1 MKSKCREWSNSSRRK
16 EYWGSRKSVMNLQ
29 DIRRNLGYRITS
41 PIVGILSKSGITP
54 NTLTL
59 TNLVLNIVAAYVIAT
74 GHFLLGGVLIL
85 GSGLFDLLDGAL
97 ARFTKQTTKF
107 GAVLDSTVDRISE
120 AATLCGLLIWYVP
133 QEGATLEIALILAVL
148 IGSFLVSYIR
158 ARAEG
163 LGWQCQVGLFTRA
176 ERVIVLAI
184 GLLVNQIFVHSVF
197 VALCVLAVFVFIT
210 VIQRL
215 VYLWKQARIEGD

>member
-1 MKSKCREWSNSSRRK
+1 
-16 EYWGSRKSVMNLQ
+16 MNLRG
-29 DIRRNLGYRITS
+29 IRRNLANRITS

-59 TNLVLNIVAAYVIAT
+59 TNLALNIVAAYVIAT

-97 ARFTKQTTKF
+97 ARFSKQATKF

-120 AATLCGLLIWYVP
+120 AATLCGLLIWYVAK
-133 QEGATLEIALILAVL
+133 EGATLEIVL
-148 IGSFLVSYIR
+148 VLVVLVGSFLVSYIR

-176 ERVIVLAI
+176 ERVIVLAV
-184 GLLVNQIFVHSVF
+184 GLLASGVSVHSVF
-197 VALCVLAVFVFIT
+197 VALCVLAVFVFVT
-210 VIQRL
+210 VVQRL
-215 VYLWKQARIEGD
+215 VYLWKQQKTNGD

>member
-1 MKSKCREWSNSSRRK
+1 
-16 EYWGSRKSVMNLQ
+16 MNLQ
-29 DIRRNLGYRITS
+29 DIRRNLAYRITS
-41 PIVGILSKSGITP
+41 PIVGILSKSSITP

-59 TNLVLNIVAAYVIAT
+59 TNLALNIVAGYVIAT

-97 ARFTKQTTKF
+97 ARFSKQTTKF

-133 QEGATLEIALILAVL
+133 QEGATLEIVLILVVL
-148 IGSFLVSYIR
+148 VGSFLVSYIR

-163 LGWQCQVGLFTRA
+163 LGWQCQIGLFTRA

-184 GLLVNQIFVHSVF
+184 GLLVSTVFVHSVI

-215 VYLWKQARIEGD
+215 VYLWKQQKTKGD

>member
-1 MKSKCREWSNSSRRK
+1 
-16 EYWGSRKSVMNLQ
+16 MNLI
-29 DIRRNLGYRITS
+29 DIRRNLAYRITD

-54 NTLTL
+54 NALTFI
-59 TNLVLNIVAAYVIAT
+59 NLALNIGAAYVIAT
-74 GHFLLGGVLIL
+74 GHFIIGGVLVL
-85 GSGLFDLLDGAL
+85 VAGLFDLLDGAL

-107 GAVLDSTVDRISE
+107 GAILDSVADRISE
-120 AATLCGLLIWYVP
+120 AAIFCGLLVWYIP
-133 QEGATLEIALILAVL
+133 QQTTSLEIVLIFVVL

-184 GLLVNQIFVHSVF
+184 GLLINQIFIV
-197 VALCVLAVFVFIT
+197 LCVLVVFVFFT
-210 VIQRL
+210 VVQRL
-215 VYLWKQARIEGD
+215 VYLWKQSKIKGD

>member
-1 MKSKCREWSNSSRRK
+1 MD
-16 EYWGSRKSVMNLQ
+16 LI
-29 DIRRNLGYRITS
+29 DIRRNLAYRITD
-41 PIVGILSKSGITP
+41 PIVRILSRSRITP
-54 NTLTL
+54 NTLTFI
-59 TNLVLNIVAAYVIAT
+59 NLALNIIAAYVIAT
-74 GHFLLGGVLIL
+74 GYFLLGGVLVL
-85 GSGLFDLLDGAL
+85 VSGLFDLLDGAL

-107 GAVLDSTVDRISE
+107 GALLDSTVDRISE
-120 AATLCGLLIWYVP
+120 AAIICGLLIWYIP
-133 QEGATLEIALILAVL
+133 QEGASLKIVLIFFVL

-184 GLLVNQIFVHSVF
+184 GLLINQIFIHSIF

-215 VYLWKQARIEGD
+215 VYLWKQGKIKGD

>member
-1 MKSKCREWSNSSRRK
+1 
-16 EYWGSRKSVMNLQ
+16 MNLQ
-29 DIRRNLGYRITS
+29 DIRRNLAYRITS

-54 NTLTL
+54 NALTL
-59 TNLVLNIVAAYVIAT
+59 TNLALNIVAAYVIAT

-97 ARFTKQTTKF
+97 ARFSKQTTKF

-133 QEGATLEIALILAVL
+133 QEGATLEIVLILAVL

-176 ERVIVLAI
+176 ERVIVLAV
-184 GLLVNQIFVHSVF
+184 GLLINQIFV
-197 VALCVLAVFVFIT
+197 ALCILTVFVFVT
-210 VIQRL
+210 VVQRL
-215 VYLWKQARIEGD
+215 VYVWKQEKTKGD

>member
-1 MKSKCREWSNSSRRK
+1 
-16 EYWGSRKSVMNLQ
+16 MNLI
-29 DIRRNLGYRITS
+29 DIRRNLAYRITD

-54 NTLTL
+54 NALTFI
-59 TNLVLNIVAAYVIAT
+59 NLALNVGAAYVITT
-74 GHFLLGGVLIL
+74 GHFLPGGILVLVA
-85 GSGLFDLLDGAL
+85 GLFDLLDGAL

-107 GAVLDSTVDRISE
+107 GAILDSVADRISE
-120 AATLCGLLIWYVP
+120 AAIFCGLLIWYIP
-133 QEGATLEIALILAVL
+133 QEGTSLEILLIFVVL

-184 GLLVNQIFVHSVF
+184 GLLINQIFIV
-197 VALCVLAVFVFIT
+197 LCVLVVFVFIT
-210 VIQRL
+210 VVQRL
-215 VYLWKQARIEGD
+215 VYLWKQGKIKGD

>member
-1 MKSKCREWSNSSRRK
+1 
-16 EYWGSRKSVMNLQ
+16 MNLI
-29 DIRRNLGYRITS
+29 DLRRNLAYRTTN

-54 NTLTL
+54 NTLTFI
-59 TNLVLNIVAAYVIAT
+59 NLALNIVAAYLIAT
-74 GHFLLGGVLIL
+74 GHFLLGGILVLVA
-85 GSGLFDLLDGAL
+85 GLFDLLDGAL

-107 GAVLDSTVDRISE
+107 GAILDSVADRISE
-120 AATLCGLLIWYVP
+120 AAILCGLLIWYIP
-133 QEGATLEIALILAVL
+133 QEGASLGIVLIFIVL

-184 GLLVNQIFVHSVF
+184 GLLINQIFVV
-197 VALCVLAVFVFIT
+197 LCVLGVFVFIT
-210 VIQRL
+210 VVQRL
-215 VYLWKQARIEGD
+215 VYLWKQGKLKGD